1 MIFCQFILTSDSSE
15 LLVFF
20 CYEITFMFG
29 IIVCGS
35 ASTFAH
41 KGFLP
46 AWWSTSLIIVVRSLQ
61 MAHAGSQ
68 GGKYLWV
75 ALYDWYGRA
84 KVGCGFVKS
93 SDGLIC

>member
-35 ASTFAH
+35 TSTFAH

-46 AWWSTSLIIVVRSLQ
+46 ARWSTSLIIVVRSLQ

-68 GGKYLWV
+68 GQAYMTG
-75 ALYDWYGRA
+75 
-84 KVGCGFVKS
+84 
-93 SDGLIC
+93 SDCLAGLSKMGVDT

>member
-35 ASTFAH
+35 TSTFAH

-68 GGKYLWV
+68 GVSIYEW
-75 ALYDWYGRA
+75 LYMIGM
-84 KVGCGFVKS
+84 VGQKWGV
-93 SDGLIC
+93 DL